1 MTPEYAR
8 RSNGQI
14 EIHSSHGWHPVS
26 RMTALTDLAVL
37 KASSWSYHKQQ
48 IEELKEALREAE

>member
-14 EIHSSHGWHPVS
+14 EIRSAHGWHPVS
-26 RMTALTDLAVL
+26 GLAAATDLAVL
-37 KASSWSYHKQQ
+37 MNYPEVHRQK
-48 IEELKEALREAE
+48 IEELKEALREPK